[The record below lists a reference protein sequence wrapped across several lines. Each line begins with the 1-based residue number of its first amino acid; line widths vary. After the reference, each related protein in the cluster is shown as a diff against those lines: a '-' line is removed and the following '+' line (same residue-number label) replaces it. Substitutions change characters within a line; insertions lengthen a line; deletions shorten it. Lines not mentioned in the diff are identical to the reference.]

1 MLSVRPILLSILL
14 IASCCSPVFAAD
26 PELAPGWSLETADGG
41 TVSLA
46 NEVQNQTTIM
56 FFWATWCPY
65 CKALMPH
72 LQSIRLEYGEQVKIL
87 AINIKEDADPVEFM
101 TNAGYDFVL
110 LPEGEAVAELYDVRG
125 TPGVFIIDGKQHVRF
140 DLSKLPRIEPPD
152 NGEKAGHSRRAAFRA
167 PYWAAEI
174 RKSLDAVHNDGT

>member
-1 MLSVRPILLSILL
+1 MPRVRPILLSVLL
-14 IASCCSPVFAAD
+14 IASYCGPASAAD
-26 PELAPGWSLETADGG
+26 PKPAPDWSLEAADGS

-46 NEVQNQTTIM
+46 REVQEQTTIM

-87 AINIKEDADPVEFM
+87 AINIKEDADPFEFM

-110 LPEGEAVAELYDVRG
+110 LPEGEAVADLYDVRG
-125 TPGVFIIDGKQHVRF
+125 TPGVFVVDAKQNIRF

-152 NGEKAGHSRRAAFRA
+152 NGQKAGHSRRAAFRA

-174 RKSLDAVHNDGT
+174 RKSLDAIHNDGT

>member
-1 MLSVRPILLSILL
+1 MVRSVLLSSLL
-14 IASCCSPVFAAD
+14 FASFAGPIFAAD
-26 PELAPGWSLETADGG
+26 AELAPDWSLATLDGG

-46 NEVQNQTTIM
+46 SEVQEQTTIM

-72 LQSIRLEYGEQVKIL
+72 LQSIRLEYGDQVKIL

-110 LPEGEAVAELYDVRG
+110 LPEGEAVADLYDVRG
-125 TPGVFIIDGKQHVRF
+125 TPGVFIVDRNRRIRF
-140 DLSKLPRIEPPD
+140 DLSSLPRIEPPD
-152 NGEKAGHSRRAAFRA
+152 NGKTTGHTRRAAFRA

-174 RKSLDAVHNDGT
+174 RKSIDAVQHDGE